1 MITVKCI
8 GTLLDENHKVFAY
21 RIMDTEGNIKCV
33 SPEQLK
39 ADIANKQIQVDNIAL
54 TSDGRI
60 IRRKENLNTKSK
72 DSTSEIIIVD
82 KQQPLLHDGF
92 ARQLYEAK
100 KLQFKLVKSISDF
113 YNVSK
118 LMGKDPIRLTDDL
131 YAVYDGSVANII
143 SDVPVRI
150 LSAETCGAILSM
162 FYEIDLENTDL
173 SHLNY
178 SLEGYLS
185 NNRLEAWKKFNSNII
200 SKYKYSCKSVELF
213 DNKRADSYLDIAE
226 KIFHVIT
233 WSITEDHTAINLIRE
248 VLYRLV
254 ASIGKDVGLDRLAFD
269 QIYDLLGCNWS
280 YIENNCIWMGNEHI
294 SQWAISRMI
303 ASGNFMKYFDRMLD
317 DIPKDNYAMWVVGH
331 ANLALTEENLRRLLN
346 SNIATIDEVRS
357 SIFHYGKT
365 EFLNELELIMEFFRE
380 KGDYH
385 ALTLFEDIYD
395 CIDKYI

>member
-269 QIYDLLGCNWS
+269 QIYDLLDCNWS